1 MANLLVVGL
10 FLIILFFVCWV
21 AKVELK
27 KMDNEKSKKKNLL
40 ARKSFYDKLAT
51 DKKFRENYLKNE
63 LKRIRQLERNMEDVK
78 WLCR

>member
-1 MANLLVVGL
+1 
-10 FLIILFFVCWV
+10 
-21 AKVELK
+21 
-27 KMDNEKSKKKNLL
+27 MDNEKSKKKNLL